1 MFYNPR
7 SYSPTVEEEKQN
19 KANVSEKKEKIFDIE
34 RVVIKLVP
42 VKKNAWNNPFMAQ
55 RVPVTVGIVF
65 LREDF
70 FYDHNLFLS
79 LPLIL

>member
-1 MFYNPR
+1 MFYNLR

-65 LREDF
+65 LRGGF
-70 FYDHNLFLS
+70 FFTTITFFSLFH
-79 LPLIL
+79 P